1 MVVSVGQEAYS
12 RREVGHWDGMRK
24 KVALKA
30 EVPGHL
36 TTTNTT
42 TTLIPSGSARKLLL
56 YDGYFEHNPHIFQ
69 FGNYEK

>member
-1 MVVSVGQEAYS
+1 
-12 RREVGHWDGMRK
+12 MRK